1 VIIGEGAGQRVV
13 SIDTERKRVVLDG
26 GPLTVADVVAVA
38 RHDARVAL
46 DATMAQRL
54 ARARAV
60 VERVAVGDEA
70 VYGVNTGFGELS
82 RVRIP
87 AHATAALQRN
97 LILSHAAGVGEPL
110 PREVV
115 RAMLLL
121 LAASLARGHSGV
133 RPLVVEHLAAL
144 LNGGVTPVVPGK
156 GSVGASGD
164 LAPLAHIGL
173 TLIGEGEATIGA
185 QRLPARVALGRAG
198 VAPLALAAKE
208 GLAIINGTHLM
219 AAAGALAIH
228 DARVLIESAEVA
240 AAMSLEALRGSD
252 TPFDPRIH
260 DARGQVGQ
268 IATAAHVRTL
278 LRGSEIVPSH
288 RTNDPRVQDPY
299 SLRCIPQVIG
309 AVRDT
314 VAHCARVVEAELGAV
329 TDNPLIF
336 LSSETNED
344 EDEDEGGA
352 LLSGGNFHGQ
362 PVALALDILAIALA
376 ELAAFSERRAYLL
389 LDDREPREARL
400 PPFLVREPG
409 LNSGYMIAQYVAAS
423 LVAENAVLATPA
435 GLHSVPT
442 SAGMEDFVSMGATAA
457 LKLRTIVD
465 NVERIVA
472 IELLCA
478 AAGVD
483 YRHPLRAGAG
493 VEAALRRVRA
503 LVPPLEEDRSLHPDI
518 TALARAVHEG
528 RFVL

>member
-1 VIIGEGAGQRVV
+1 M
-13 SIDTERKRVVLDG
+13 RVVLDG
-26 GPLTVADVVAVA
+26 APLAVAAVVAVA
-38 RHDARVAL
+38 RHDGRVEL
-46 DATMAQRL
+46 DAMMIRRL

-60 VERVAVGDEA
+60 VERVAMGDEA

-87 AHATAALQRN
+87 AHATATLQRN
-97 LILSHAAGVGEPL
+97 LILSHAAGVGDPL

-121 LAASLARGHSGV
+121 LAASLARGRSGV
-133 RPLVVEHLAAL
+133 RPLVVEHLTAL
-144 LNGGVTPVVPGK
+144 LNGDVTPVVPGK

-173 TLIGEGEATIGA
+173 ALIGEGEATVGE
-185 QRLPARVALGRAG
+185 QRLPARVALERAG

-219 AAAGALAIH
+219 AAVGALAVH
-228 DARVLIESAEVA
+228 DARVLVESAEVA

-260 DARGQVGQ
+260 DARGQAGQ
-268 IATAAHVRTL
+268 ITTAAHVRAL
-278 LRGSEIVPSH
+278 LRASEIVPSH

-329 TDNPLIF
+329 TDNPLLF
-336 LSSETNED
+336 LSDETN

-457 LKLRTIVD
+457 LKLRTVVD
-465 NVERIVA
+465 NAARVVA

-493 VEAALRRVRA
+493 VVEALRRVRA
-503 LVPPLEEDRSLHPDI
+503 LAPPLEEDRSLHPDI